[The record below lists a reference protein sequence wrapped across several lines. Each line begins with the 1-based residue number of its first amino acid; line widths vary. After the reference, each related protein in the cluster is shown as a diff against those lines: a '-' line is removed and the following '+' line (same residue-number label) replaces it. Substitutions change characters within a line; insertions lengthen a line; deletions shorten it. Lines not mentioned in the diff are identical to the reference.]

1 MVPAMKPPAIELV
14 PAGEAD
20 RDVLQ
25 AMGRFYVYDM
35 SEYTGWPCPPDGL
48 YACADFG
55 PFWSEPG
62 AHCFFIA
69 VDGERAGFVLVDR
82 NGTLKQTEYN
92 VAEFF
97 VMRKFKGR
105 GVGRAVATTIFDRF
119 RGPWEVMQLP
129 DNRGAIGFWRTVIG
143 AHTGGRYDEA
153 RRYSSY
159 LEKEMNVISFDS
171 RAHAVPRPANA

>member
-1 MVPAMKPPAIELV
+1 MKPPAVELV
-14 PAGEAD
+14 PAREAD

-55 PFWSEPG
+55 AWWSEPG

-69 VDGERAGFVLVDR
+69 VGGERAGFVLIDR
-82 NGTLKQTEYN
+82 HGSLPATEYN

-97 VMRKFKGR
+97 VLRKFKGR
-105 GVGRAVATTIFDRF
+105 GVGRSAATMVFDRF
-119 RGPWEVMQLP
+119 RGPWETMQRL
-129 DNRGAIGFWRTVIG
+129 DNQGAIEFWRKVVG
-143 AHTGGRYDEA
+143 RYTGGRYDEA
-153 RRYSSY
+153 HRYAPY

-171 RAHAVPRPANA
+171 RAAAAKA